1 MVFTCYSH
9 EHLKLALDRLKKAL
23 KERKQDME
31 APSKKRK

>member
-23 KERKQDME
+23 DEREQDMA
-31 APSKKRK
+31 APSKRRH